1 MTTPSA
7 PAAAAALEHLAAA
20 LDSAEF
26 VTMLTTG
33 PGRPPRLTVASR
45 HAHISGDIYAGHR
58 ACYWSWSE
66 RIAPLTDPQ
75 AAARTISSILRAIP
89 AARP

>member
-1 MTTPSA
+1 VTSPSV

-26 VTMLTTG
+26 VTVLTIG

-45 HAHISGDIYAGHR
+45 HAQISGDIYAGHR
-58 ACYWSWSE
+58 AYYWSWSE
-66 RIAPLTDPQ
+66 RIAAITDPQ
-75 AAARTISSILRAIP
+75 AAARKISNILRAIP

>member
-1 MTTPSA
+1 VTSPSV

-26 VTMLTTG
+26 VTVLTTG
-33 PGRPPRLTVASR
+33 PGRPRLTVASR
-45 HAHISGDIYAGHR
+45 HACISGDIYAGHR
-58 ACYWSWSE
+58 AYYWSWSE
-66 RIAPLTDPQ
+66 RIAAITDPH
-75 AAARTISSILRAIP
+75 AAARKISNILRAIP